1 MSREKTIVLSREDE
15 CRSVFTLEEDRDRF
29 HFQDQTLMAGKWED
43 DHYTSGD
50 HFFLDRPEA
59 RMVYEALKEI
69 FEPVTPVMVN
79 VDAEPGRPLTEVLA
93 PWVAT
98 PCSKCKREPS
108 VKIIPLSS
116 TDPWRVACHWIDCD
130 FDVIADGKTQVEA
143 VQAWNIRNH
152 SSPRENPP
160 ADSPHGKGAEDRDLS
175 NSEECNCCFCA
186 AGRRMTGN
194 DLMTYYG
201 RLEGR
206 VNELEKRTK

>member
-1 MSREKTIVLSREDE
+1 MSEEKGRVFVLREYIGNPSWQTRLVAIARSDGSVIVERQELKAGHWE
-15 CRSVFTLEEDRDRF
+15 TDRDSEYF
-29 HFQDQTLMAGKWED
+29 NLESDEAIKLYQTLG
-43 DHYTSGD
+43 
-50 HFFLDRPEA
+50 
-59 RMVYEALKEI
+59 EI
-69 FEPVTPVMVN
+69 FEPVTPVS
-79 VDAEPGRPLTEVLA
+79 LTKDLP

-98 PCSKCKREPS
+98 LCAECGREPS
-108 VKIIPLSS
+108 VRIIPLSG

-175 NSEECNCCFCA
+175 NSKECNCCFCA